1 MNVIHATGQDRS
13 AARRIVTVARV
24 RRAAA
29 WIGAL
34 MVAITPLAAPA
45 RGNDAAPV
53 DPHGPAAAGAPAAH
67 TGPRSADG
75 DPQAAD
81 RHAGEGKGT
90 PAFALRRFTVA
101 NGAGRSSG
109 GAFAVRATLGAVDAD
124 PLHPARGGVF
134 SLTGGFLAAPG
145 SAPPSGD
152 AVFAN
157 GFEAPNR

>member
-1 MNVIHATGQDRS
+1 MNAIHATGQNRG
-13 AARRIVTVARV
+13 AARRVVTVARV

-45 RGNDAAPV
+45 RGNDAAPA
-53 DPHGPAAAGAPAAH
+53 DPHGPAAHA
-67 TGPRSADG
+67 GPRSADG
-75 DPQAAD
+75 DPQAVD
-81 RHAGEGKGT
+81 RHPGEGKGT